1 MKNLNLILLIIIG
14 GCMKNIKIPE
24 AEKQPYK
31 MTVHGDTR
39 IDDYYWMRLSDK
51 QKNAEEFDSQT
62 NKVVKYID
70 LENKYTQTSL
80 AQTKEFQEDLFNEI
94 IGRIEE
100 NDESVPYFKNG
111 YYYYSRY
118 ESEKEYR
125 IHCRKKGSLDSV
137 EAIILDE
144 NILAE
149 GHNYFAIGGRSI
161 SPDNKWLAYGVDTLG
176 RRIYEIYF
184 KNLEIS

>member
-62 NKVVKYID
+62 NKVVEYID

-80 AQTKEFQEDLFNEI
+80 AQTKKLQENLFNEI

-111 YYYYSRY
+111 YY
-118 ESEKEYR
+118 
-125 IHCRKKGSLDSV
+125 
-137 EAIILDE
+137 
-144 NILAE
+144 
-149 GHNYFAIGGRSI
+149 
-161 SPDNKWLAYGVDTLG
+161 
-176 RRIYEIYF
+176 
-184 KNLEIS
+184 

>member
-1 MKNLNLILLIIIG
+1 
-14 GCMKNIKIPE
+14 MKNITIPE
-24 AEKQPYK
+24 AKKQPYK

-62 NKVVKYID
+62 NKVVEYID

-80 AQTKEFQEDLFNEI
+80 AQTKKLQENLFNEI

-118 ESEKEYR
+118 ESEKEYK

-137 EAIILDE
+137 TKTSPSPCDKMSQKISAPDIICKSNRFPSHSGKSTNQPYSSL
-144 NILAE
+144 
-149 GHNYFAIGGRSI
+149 
-161 SPDNKWLAYGVDTLG
+161 
-176 RRIYEIYF
+176 
-184 KNLEIS
+184 